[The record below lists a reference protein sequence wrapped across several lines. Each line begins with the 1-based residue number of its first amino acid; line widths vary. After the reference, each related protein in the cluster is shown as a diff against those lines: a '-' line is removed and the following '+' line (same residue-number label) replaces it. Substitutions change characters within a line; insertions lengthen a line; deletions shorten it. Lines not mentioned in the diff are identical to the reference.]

1 LRYGHEP
8 TSPVLAQYLDFHAR
22 NSLEEY
28 VTLAQRAKDE
38 GLPVKVGLEV
48 DYYADQMDV
57 VSGLL
62 AQYPSTCSLDRSTG
76 WGPGSSTTRRS
87 DPRPRVDRA

>member
-1 LRYGHEP
+1 
-8 TSPVLAQYLDFHAR
+8 
-22 NSLEEY
+22 

-62 AQYPSTCSLDRSTG
+62 AQYPFDVLIGSVHWL
-76 WGPGSSTTRRS
+76 GPGSSTTTT
-87 DPRPRVDRA
+87 